1 MNIPASEHVEAL
13 PRLSHIGPG
22 LVSEF
27 NSLGSASS
35 ARGVNEGAQVVR
47 LNRVDHAADKFW
59 LSSQTTPSVS
69 NDVSHSGEAVIADP
83 GLLGVVDK
91 ANDMTYHRVD
101 FGASLDLGDLGRRV
115 DEKDGR
121 V

>member
-1 MNIPASEHVEAL
+1 M
-13 PRLSHIGPG
+13 
-22 LVSEF
+22 SEF

-91 ANDMTYHRVD
+91 ANDVTYHRVD